1 MILDKKSALQIKG
14 IREGLLVSLGEGEWP
29 ELQDALLAQIEQQ
42 ASFFQGA
49 KVALEVGNHIL
60 RAADMGSL
68 RDRLADRGVTLWAVT
83 SFSPITEQTAQML
96 GLATRINTP
105 RPERTIRALDTT
117 LEGDNAIFVQRTLR
131 SGFRVISHGH
141 VVVVGDVNPG
151 AEIVAGGNVIVWGRL
166 RGSVHAGA
174 DGDANAIVCALELTP
189 TQLRI
194 AERIFQGKLARK
206 VSQPVSARV
215 QDDQIVIESWVFKDK

>member
-29 ELQDALLAQIEQQ
+29 ELQDALLAHIEQQ

-60 RAADMGSL
+60 RAADMGTL

-83 SFSPITEQTAQML
+83 SFSPVTEQTAQML

-194 AERIFQGKLARK
+194 ADWIFQGKLAHK
-206 VSQPVSARV
+206 SLQPVSARV
-215 QDDQIVIESWVFKDK
+215 QEDQIVIEAWVFKDK